1 MAYMINDAV
10 DFMCGS
16 SGAGEGLDVGGGL
29 SHAESSNEHNE
40 EHLQTHKHHRQ
51 QQQPPFFSLPNVGN
65 GNAYA

>member
-1 MAYMINDAV
+1 MAYVINDAV

-40 EHLQTHKHHRQ
+40 EHLQTHKHRR
-51 QQQPPFFSLPNVGN
+51 
-65 GNAYA
+65 